1 MANNAFINDAHDMTQ
16 RAIWNYSNYKTICS
30 VGTVT
35 AVNASPV
42 SVNVQPLVKYCDTL
56 SEGVWQEYPE
66 LVNVPLAQLGTS
78 AYSVYSPINVGDMG
92 IILWCDREIY
102 TALSQS
108 NPTVVQ
114 PNSGELSELNACIF
128 LPFLQLFNKANTIQS
143 SGYDVISS
151 DVSLVNSIINDVN
164 NLTNLLSTLT
174 TFNTAIATAGA
185 PYASSP
191 SAPLLGSYAIALT
204 SAANAANTEIASVI
218 NSCGTLATN
227 LAKFVGMQP

>member
-35 AVNASPV
+35 AVNANPV
-42 SVNVQPLVKYCDTL
+42 SVNVQALVKYCDTL

-66 LVNVPLAQLGTS
+66 LVDVPLAQMGSS
-78 AYSVYSPINVGDMG
+78 AYSVYSPLNVGDTG

-108 NPTVVQ
+108 KPTVVQ

-128 LPFLQLFNKANTIQS
+128 IPFLQLFNKASVIQA
-143 SGYDVISS
+143 SGYDVVSS
-151 DVSLVNSIINDVN
+151 DVSLVNSIISDLN
-164 NLTNLLSTLT
+164 NLTSLLSTLQ
-174 TFNTAIATAGA
+174 TFNNAIVTAGA

-191 SAPLLGSYAIALT
+191 STPVTGSYAIALT
-204 SAANAANTEIASVI
+204 SAANAANTSIASVL
-218 NSCGTLATN
+218 NSCSTLATN
-227 LAKFVGMQP
+227 LAKFLGMQP